1 MIPNFGGRG
10 DDGLLQRFQLA
21 VWPDGAGPG
30 RNVDRWPDAA
40 ARARA
45 VEIFQRLNTLEP
57 GAVGAEDLTPE
68 ELPFLYRRAK
78 RSRSFLPETRKSRN
92 PTPRR
97 FNVWR
102 MLKRTR

>member
-1 MIPNFGGRG
+1 LREVFGGRG

-57 GAVGAEDLTPE
+57 VAVRATRGRRHPLRGVAVRLT
-68 ELPFLYRRAK
+68 
-78 RSRSFLPETRKSRN
+78 RS
-92 PTPRR
+92 
-97 FNVWR
+97 
-102 MLKRTR
+102 